1 MSVTPVAVTLYT
13 DIRQKILSGIWAPG
27 VVLRQ
32 EDLARRYAT
41 SRVPLR
47 EAFSRLEAEGFLVLR
62 PRRGFAVVSLRED
75 EIREI
80 FDLRMV
86 LESHA
91 GQIATKAQK
100 PGDMLVLEDLLD
112 RMEATDTAHA
122 TGLAEWC
129 LLNRRFHDY
138 ILDCCNRPRLRR
150 LLLQL
155 RDQVEPYMR
164 IELSVTGDVTEASRD
179 HREILSAMRSGD
191 SELAGELCAIHCS
204 RTARRLVANLK
215 P

>member
-1 MSVTPVAVTLYT
+1 MTEISAAVSLYT
-13 DIRQKILSGIWAPG
+13 DIRQKLLQGIWPPG

-32 EDLARRYAT
+32 QDLARQYAT

-47 EAFSRLEAEGFLVLR
+47 EAFARLEAEGFLVLR
-62 PRRGFAVVSLRED
+62 PRRGFAVVSLHEE

-80 FDLRMV
+80 FDLRTV

-100 PGDMLVLEDLLD
+100 PSDLQVLEDLLD
-112 RMEATDTAHA
+112 QMDAIDT
-122 TGLAEWC
+122 TQEKGLADWC
-129 LLNRRFHDY
+129 LLNRNFHEY
-138 ILDCCNRPRLRR
+138 ILDCCNRPRLQR
-150 LLLQL
+150 LSLQL

-179 HREILSAMRSGD
+179 HREILSAMRAGD
-191 SELAGELCAIHCS
+191 SELVGELCAIHCS
-204 RTARRLVANLK
+204 RTARRLVENLNL
-215 P
+215 